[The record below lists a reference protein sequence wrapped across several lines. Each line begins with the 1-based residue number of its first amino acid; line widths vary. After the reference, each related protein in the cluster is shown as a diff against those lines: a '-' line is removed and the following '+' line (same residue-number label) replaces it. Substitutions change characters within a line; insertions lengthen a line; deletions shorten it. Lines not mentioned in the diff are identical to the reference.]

1 MPSIRFRP
9 KPFLSLALLAST
21 ALCAC
26 GKPQPPEKEQP
37 PEPQARHTELR
48 DAVRKP
54 IDQAKQVE
62 QQVQD
67 AADSQRAAIEAA
79 GG

>member
-9 KPFLSLALLAST
+9 KPFLSLALLASV

-37 PEPQARHTELR
+37 P
-48 DAVRKP
+48 
-54 IDQAKQVE
+54 
-62 QQVQD
+62 
-67 AADSQRAAIEAA
+67 
-79 GG
+79 